1 VPAGEA
7 FSHGQRQRIDRAI
20 VTAQEQCGLRF
31 SVYVGA
37 VDGDLRERARAML
50 SAAGPDQSRTVQITV
65 DPAARRLEVVTG
77 EHAARQL
84 SDHGASLGAMSMT
97 TSFLGGDLAGGIVD
111 GLRTMAEHAT
121 APRILHADQ
130 P

>member
-7 FSHGQRQRIDRAI
+7 FSRSQRQRIDRAI

-37 VDGDLRERARAML
+37 VDGDLRERTRAML
-50 SAAGPDQSRTVQITV
+50 SAAGGDQAQTVQVTI
-65 DPAARRLEVVTG
+65 DPAARQLEVVTG
-77 EHAARQL
+77 QQAARQL
-84 SDHGASLGAMSMT
+84 TDHGASLGAMSMT
-97 TSFLGGDLAGGIVD
+97 TSFLNGDLAGGIVD
-111 GLRTMAEHAT
+111 GLRTMAEHAA
-121 APRILHADQ
+121 APRVLHTDQ